1 MLTPAPAPGAAAL
14 SLGQAVGSPSVVI
27 SQLYGGG
34 GNAGSTYKNDFIEL
48 YNGGSTTVSLSG
60 WSVQYAS
67 ATGSSW
73 QVTNLSGTL
82 APGRYYLVQES
93 AGAGG
98 TTDLPTPDASGPI
111 TMSATAGKVAL
122 VNSTTALSG
131 TGCPTSAAIVDFV
144 GFGTTAN
151 CFEGS
156 APTPAPSNTA
166 AVLRANGGRQDT
178 DQNATDFTAGAPAPR
193 NSSTTPLPPL
203 TALQLSISPA
213 ASAVQIGTTVNY
225 TASATKAGAPV
236 PITSASWSSSNPAVA
251 TIDATTGVATTVG
264 GGTTTIGV
272 TATTA
277 QGSISTTTTLTASAA
292 VATVTVSP
300 LTWSLKTSQTKLFTA
315 SAQDANGNAVTTGY
329 SWTSSNPAV
338 ATIDAATGLATGKT
352 VGTATLTAKAQNN
365 VAGTATITVT
375 AGNISVQGRTDPLPV
390 GFQTQIFLNNGS
402 TDAAGTAVGNADVV
416 WSSRNTA
423 LVTVDP
429 ATGVITAKGAGS
441 TVITATAKSDG
452 VSAGST
458 TIVTDVEPVSPNA
471 RVGHNTE
478 LGIPTDANP
487 SDDVIIA
494 RRQYT
499 LSYNVS
505 HGGPNWVSWN
515 LDVTHKGSA
524 SRCNCF
530 TADTALTR
538 LGIEAY
544 DTSDWINGGIYSRGH
559 MSPSADWAA
568 ASGDNAPTFFLSN
581 MIPQNQT
588 ANAGAW
594 GDLENYLRT
603 LAVGTT
609 EVYIVAGPIF
619 TKGRTGGQDGLGFM
633 TGTGHIA
640 VPDSMWKVAIVVPD
654 ARPASG
660 ITGPADV
667 TVIAANMANAAV
679 STGSWSNYQ
688 TTIDKIQKSTGY
700 NLLSALPERV
710 QCRLES
716 RNCPPTAVITGAGTA
731 GGSEGQTL
739 SFSGATSSDVDA
751 ADVLSY
757 RWDIGGQVVGTATT
771 LSYTFAD
778 NGTYQLR
785 LIVSDNKGSADTTT
799 VSVVVLNVA
808 PIVSAFAGAT
818 LLPGETYGASG
829 SFTDPGADTWT
840 ATVDFGDGSG
850 VHALALANKSFQL
863 SHTYIS
869 AGSYTVTVRVLDKDG
884 GVGTRSATVVVQT
897 VLQGISNLGSLVAGL
912 DGTLNKG
919 EVNSLQAKLNAASAR
934 QRQGDSNAVSGMLGA
949 FVNEVNAMV
958 KSGRVTAASAAPLLD
973 YARRLLQSLQS

>member
-1 MLTPAPAPGAAAL
+1 MLTPAPAPGAAL

-27 SQLYGGG
+27 SQVYGGG
-34 GNAGSTYKNDFIEL
+34 GNTGSTFKNDFIEL
-48 YNGGSTTVSLSG
+48 YNGGSTSVSLSG
-60 WSVQYAS
+60 WSVQYTS
-67 ATGSSW
+67 AAGTIW

-82 APGRYYLVQES
+82 ASGQYYLVQEA
-93 AGAGG
+93 AGTAG
-98 TTDLPTPDASGPI
+98 TVNLPTPDATGALAI
-111 TMSATAGKVAL
+111 SATAGKVAL
-122 VNSTTALSG
+122 VNSTTALNG
-131 TGCPTSAAIVDFV
+131 TGCPTSPAVVDFV
-144 GFGTTAN
+144 GFGTNAN

-178 DQNATDFTAGAPAPR
+178 DQNAIDFTAGAPAPR

-203 TALQLSISPA
+203 TSLQLSISPA
-213 ASAVQIGTTVNY
+213 ANAVQIGTLVNF

-236 PITSASWSSSNPAVA
+236 PITSASWSSTNLAVA

-272 TATTA
+272 TVTTA
-277 QGSISTTTTLTASAA
+277 QGNASTTTTLTASAA
-292 VATVTVSP
+292 AATVTVTP
-300 LTWSLKTSQTKLFTA
+300 LTWSLKTTQTKLFIA
-315 SAQDANGNAVTTGY
+315 SAKDADGNAVTTSY
-329 SWTSSNPAV
+329 TWSSSNPAV

-352 VGTATLTAKAQNN
+352 VGAATLTAKAPNN
-365 VAGTATITVT
+365 VVGTATMTVT
-375 AGNISVQGRTDPLPV
+375 AGNIGVQGRADPLPV
-390 GFQTQIFLNNGS
+390 GFQTQIFLNSGS

-416 WSSRNTA
+416 WSSSNTA

-429 ATGVITAKGAGS
+429 ATGVITAKSPGS
-441 TVITATAKSDG
+441 TTITATAKSDG

-458 TIVTDVEPVSPNA
+458 TIVTQVEAVSPTA

-487 SDDVIIA
+487 SDDIIIA

-515 LDVTHKGSA
+515 LDATHKGSA

-559 MSPSADWAA
+559 MSPSADWAVA
-568 ASGDNAPTFFLSN
+568 PGDNAPTFFLSN

-603 LAVGTT
+603 LAVGSA
-609 EVYIVAGPIF
+609 EIYIVAGPIF

-633 TGTGHIA
+633 AGTGRIA
-640 VPDSMWKVAIVVPD
+640 VPDSMWKVAVVVLD
-654 ARPASG
+654 GRPASG

-667 TVIAANMANAAV
+667 TVIAVNMANAAV
-679 STGSWSNYQ
+679 STGSWSNFQ

-716 RNCPPTAVITGAGTA
+716 RNCPPTAVITGAGMA

-751 ADVLSY
+751 ADALSY
-757 RWDIGGQVVGTATT
+757 RWDISGQVVGTAST
-771 LSYTFAD
+771 LSYAFAD

-785 LIVSDNKGSADTTT
+785 LIVSDNKGGADTTT
-799 VSVVVLNVA
+799 VAVTVLNVA
-808 PIVSAFAGAT
+808 PTVSAFAGAT
-818 LLPGETYGASG
+818 LLPGEMYGTSG

-840 ATVDFGDGSG
+840 ATADFGDGSG
-850 VHALALANKSFQL
+850 AHTLALASKTFQL
-863 SHTYIS
+863 RHTYTT
-869 AGSYTVTVRVLDKDG
+869 AGSYTVVVRVLDKDG
-884 GVGTRSATVVVQT
+884 GAGTQSATVVVQT
-897 VLQGISNLGSLVAGL
+897 VLQGIGNLASLVTSL

-919 EVNSLQAKLNAASAR
+919 EVNSLHAKLNAATAR
-934 QRQGDSNAVSGMLGA
+934 QRQGNTNAVTGTLGA

-958 KSGRVTAASAAPLLD
+958 SSGRLTAAASAPLLD
-973 YARRLLQSLQS
+973 YARRLLKSLGG

>member
-1 MLTPAPAPGAAAL
+1 MLTPAPAPGAAL

-27 SQLYGGG
+27 SQVYGGG
-34 GNAGSTYKNDFIEL
+34 GNTGSTFKNDFIEL
-48 YNGGSTTVSLSG
+48 YNGGSTSVSLSG
-60 WSVQYAS
+60 WSVQYTS
-67 ATGSSW
+67 AAGTIW

-82 APGRYYLVQES
+82 ASGQYYLVQEA
-93 AGAGG
+93 AGTAG
-98 TTDLPTPDASGPI
+98 TVNLPTPDATGALAI
-111 TMSATAGKVAL
+111 SATAGKVAL
-122 VNSTTALSG
+122 VNSTTALNG
-131 TGCPTSAAIVDFV
+131 TGCPTSPAVVDFV
-144 GFGTTAN
+144 GFGTNAN

-178 DQNATDFTAGAPAPR
+178 DQNAIDFTAGAPAPR

-203 TALQLSISPA
+203 TSFQLSISPTA
-213 ASAVQIGTTVNY
+213 NAVQIGTLVNF

-236 PITSASWSSSNPAVA
+236 PITSASWSSTNLAVA

-272 TATTA
+272 TVTTA
-277 QGSISTTTTLTASAA
+277 QGNASTTTTLTASAA
-292 VATVTVSP
+292 AATVTVTP
-300 LTWSLKTSQTKLFTA
+300 LTWSLKTTQTKLFIA
-315 SAQDANGNAVTTGY
+315 SAKDADGNAVTTSY
-329 SWTSSNPAV
+329 TWSSSNPAV

-352 VGTATLTAKAQNN
+352 VGAATLTAKAPNN
-365 VAGTATITVT
+365 VVGTATMTVT
-375 AGNISVQGRTDPLPV
+375 AGNIGVQGRADPLPV
-390 GFQTQIFLNNGS
+390 GFQTQIFLNSGS

-416 WSSRNTA
+416 WSSSNTA

-429 ATGVITAKGAGS
+429 ATGVITAKSPGS
-441 TVITATAKSDG
+441 TTITATAKSDG

-458 TIVTDVEPVSPNA
+458 TIVTQVEAVSPTA

-487 SDDVIIA
+487 SDDIIIA

-515 LDVTHKGSA
+515 LDATHKGSA

-559 MSPSADWAA
+559 MSPSADWAVA
-568 ASGDNAPTFFLSN
+568 PGDNAPTFFLSN

-603 LAVGTT
+603 LAVGSA
-609 EVYIVAGPIF
+609 EIYIVAGPIF

-633 TGTGHIA
+633 AGTGRIA
-640 VPDSMWKVAIVVPD
+640 VPDSMWKVAVVVLD
-654 ARPASG
+654 GRPASG
-660 ITGPADV
+660 ITGPADA
-667 TVIAANMANAAV
+667 TVIAVNMANAAV
-679 STGSWSNYQ
+679 STGSWSNFQ

-716 RNCPPTAVITGAGTA
+716 RNCPPTAVITGAGMA

-751 ADVLSY
+751 ADALSY
-757 RWDIGGQVVGTATT
+757 RWDISGQVVGTAST
-771 LSYTFAD
+771 LSYAFAD

-785 LIVSDNKGSADTTT
+785 LIVSDNKGGADTTT
-799 VSVVVLNVA
+799 VAVTVLNVA
-808 PIVSAFAGAT
+808 PTVSAFAGAT
-818 LLPGETYGASG
+818 LLPGETYGTSG

-840 ATVDFGDGSG
+840 ATADFGDGSG
-850 VHALALANKSFQL
+850 AHTLALASKTFQL
-863 SHTYIS
+863 RHTYTT
-869 AGSYTVTVRVLDKDG
+869 AGSYTVVVRVLDKDG
-884 GVGTRSATVVVQT
+884 GAGTQSATVVVQT
-897 VLQGISNLGSLVAGL
+897 VLQGIGNLASLVTSL

-919 EVNSLQAKLNAASAR
+919 EVNSLHAKLNAATAR
-934 QRQGDSNAVSGMLGA
+934 QRQGNTNAVTGTLGA

-958 KSGRVTAASAAPLLD
+958 SSGRLTAAASAPLLD
-973 YARRLLQSLQS
+973 YARRLLKSLGG

>member
-1 MLTPAPAPGAAAL
+1 MLTPAPAPGAAL

-27 SQLYGGG
+27 SQVYGGG
-34 GNAGSTYKNDFIEL
+34 GNTGSTFKNDFIEL
-48 YNGGSTTVSLSG
+48 YNGGSTSVSLSG
-60 WSVQYAS
+60 WSVQYTS
-67 ATGSSW
+67 AAGTIW

-82 APGRYYLVQES
+82 ASGQYYLVQEA
-93 AGAGG
+93 AGTAG
-98 TTDLPTPDASGPI
+98 TVNLPTPDATGALAI
-111 TMSATAGKVAL
+111 SATAGKVAL
-122 VNSTTALSG
+122 VNSTTALNG
-131 TGCPTSAAIVDFV
+131 TGCPTSPAVVDFV
-144 GFGTTAN
+144 GFGTNAN

-178 DQNATDFTAGAPAPR
+178 DQNAIDFTAGAPAPR

-203 TALQLSISPA
+203 TSLQLSISPA
-213 ASAVQIGTTVNY
+213 ANAVQIGTLVNF

-236 PITSASWSSSNPAVA
+236 PITSASWSSTNLAVA

-272 TATTA
+272 TVTTA
-277 QGSISTTTTLTASAA
+277 QGNASTTTTLTASAA
-292 VATVTVSP
+292 AATVTVTP
-300 LTWSLKTSQTKLFTA
+300 LTWSLKTTQTKLFIA
-315 SAQDANGNAVTTGY
+315 SAKDADGNAVTTSY
-329 SWTSSNPAV
+329 TWSSSNPAV

-352 VGTATLTAKAQNN
+352 VGAATLTAKAPNN
-365 VAGTATITVT
+365 VVGTATMTVT
-375 AGNISVQGRTDPLPV
+375 AGNIGVQGRADPLPV
-390 GFQTQIFLNNGS
+390 GFQTQIFLNSGS

-416 WSSRNTA
+416 WSSSNTA

-429 ATGVITAKGAGS
+429 ATGVITAKSPGS
-441 TVITATAKSDG
+441 TTITATAKSDG

-458 TIVTDVEPVSPNA
+458 TIVTQVEAVSPTA

-487 SDDVIIA
+487 SDDIIIA

-515 LDVTHKGSA
+515 LDATHKGSA

-559 MSPSADWAA
+559 MSPSADWAVA
-568 ASGDNAPTFFLSN
+568 PGDNAPTFFLSN

-603 LAVGTT
+603 LAVGSA
-609 EVYIVAGPIF
+609 EIYIVAGPIF

-633 TGTGHIA
+633 AGTGRIA
-640 VPDSMWKVAIVVPD
+640 VPDSMWKVAVVVLD
-654 ARPASG
+654 GRPASG

-667 TVIAANMANAAV
+667 TVIAVNMANAAV
-679 STGSWSNYQ
+679 STGSWSNFQ

-716 RNCPPTAVITGAGTA
+716 RNCPPTAVITGAGMA

-751 ADVLSY
+751 ADALSY
-757 RWDIGGQVVGTATT
+757 RWDISGQVVGTAST
-771 LSYTFAD
+771 LSYAFAD

-785 LIVSDNKGSADTTT
+785 LIVSDNKGGADTTT
-799 VSVVVLNVA
+799 VAVTVLNVA
-808 PIVSAFAGAT
+808 PTVSAFAGAT
-818 LLPGETYGASG
+818 LLPGETYGTSG

-840 ATVDFGDGSG
+840 ATADFGDGSG
-850 VHALALANKSFQL
+850 AHTLALASKTFQL
-863 SHTYIS
+863 RHTYTT
-869 AGSYTVTVRVLDKDG
+869 AGSYTVVVRVLDKDG
-884 GVGTRSATVVVQT
+884 GAGTQSATVVVQT
-897 VLQGISNLGSLVAGL
+897 VLQGIGNLASLVTSL

-919 EVNSLQAKLNAASAR
+919 EVNSLHAKLNAATAR
-934 QRQGDSNAVSGMLGA
+934 QRQGNTNAVTGTLGA

-958 KSGRVTAASAAPLLD
+958 SSGRLTAAASAPLLD
-973 YARRLLQSLQS
+973 YARRLLKSLGG